1 MQTLCSVS
9 RNSQDINLDTS
20 LDLTIDQIKI
30 FGIVD
35 CLHTKTGVIWNP
47 DIKTINQYVNSLDQ
61 DSLRHLPMV
70 IEGNFLLIV
79 RRANATYI
87 FCDRF
92 CKHRIFYKIT
102 NDQISFYDRLLTEGS
117 SFTLDINAVKTFL
130 VYRYVPTGQTLF
142 QGIQQIMPGEIIKIN
157 HTTCVVEHLL
167 ENTFPSSTS
176 DSFELLE
183 AENKYHFL
191 LQQALEKRISQVSA
205 TEKILLPLS
214 GGFDS
219 RVILATVLE
228 IIPADRLVT
237 FTYGQP
243 DTYDYEIGNKV
254 AKDIGVRHVSFPLG
268 YQDFSLENLLES
280 CSDTGGQISFAL
292 EAPLRVYNEMRNQ
305 GQTILSGNVGGGV
318 MGYLYMPKFDHPK
331 PKEEIFLLDAFCRN
345 PLLLD
350 MIHDQKMIE
359 ESFYFAEDPLSLL
372 NMYERWM
379 FINHITKYTHYCN
392 YKLRTQFN
400 YISPYLDFQVCNY
413 ALSLPANQRKLCHFY
428 FQYIKDRYPMLANE
442 PFTIFRGATLSSSKL
457 TKYMTYQYDHAR
469 QILTGRYRR
478 ANKLDFAKYRKEL
491 LDYPSLRSFLSKIL
505 EPSQVNIY
513 FSTHPHD
520 QMMHTVKSLQ
530 LLCENFDVSI
540 P

>member
-1 MQTLCSVS
+1 MAT
-9 RNSQDINLDTS
+9 
-20 LDLTIDQIKI
+20 DQIMA

-35 CLHTKTGVIWNP
+35 CLHLKKGDIWNP
-47 DIKTINQYVNSLDQ
+47 KINVLDEYINSLDQ
-61 DSLRHLPMV
+61 NSLRYLPMV

-79 RRANATYI
+79 RRVNVTYV

-92 CKHRIFYKIT
+92 CKHRIFYQIT
-102 NDQISFYDRLLTEGS
+102 DDQISFCDRLLTEGN
-117 SFTLDINAVKTFL
+117 SFTLDIHAIKAFL

-142 QGIQQIMPGEIIKIN
+142 QGIRQMMPGEILKIN
-157 HTTCVVEHLL
+157 HTSGVIEHLI
-167 ENTFPSSTS
+167 ENTFPSSTPE
-176 DSFELLE
+176 SFELIE
-183 AENKYHFL
+183 AEDKYHFL
-191 LQQALEKRISQVSA
+191 LQQALEKRISRVSA

-228 IIPADRLVT
+228 IIPADRLIS

-243 DTYDYEIGNKV
+243 ETYDYEIGAKV
-254 AKDIGVRHVSFPLG
+254 AKDIGVKHLQFPLN
-268 YQDFSLENLLES
+268 YQDFSIENLLES

-292 EAPLRVYNEMRNQ
+292 EAPLRVYKEMRNR

-318 MGYLYMPKFDHPK
+318 MGYLYIPEFDHPK
-331 PKEEIFLLDAFCRN
+331 SKEDIYFQDAFCRN
-345 PLLLD
+345 PLL
-350 MIHDQKMIE
+350 MNVARDQKLIA
-359 ESFYFAEDPLSLL
+359 ESFYFADDPSSSL

-400 YISPYLDFQVCNY
+400 YISPYLDFQVCDY

-428 FQYIKDRYPMLANE
+428 FQYIKDRYPLLANE
-442 PFTIFRGATLSSSKL
+442 PFTIFRGATLSSNKL
-457 TKYMTYQYDHAR
+457 TKYITYQYDHAR

-478 ANKLDFAKYRKEL
+478 ANKLDFARYRKEL
-491 LDYPSLRSFLSKIL
+491 LNYPLLRNFLSKFL

-513 FSTHPHD
+513 FSAHPHD

-530 LLCENFDVSI
+530 LLCECFDVSI